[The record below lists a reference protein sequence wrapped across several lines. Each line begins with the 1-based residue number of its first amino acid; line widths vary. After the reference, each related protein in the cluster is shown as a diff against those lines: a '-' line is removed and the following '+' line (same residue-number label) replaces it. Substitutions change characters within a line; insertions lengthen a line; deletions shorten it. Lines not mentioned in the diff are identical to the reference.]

1 MSMGNRSQVP
11 ASFRRPPRPTSA
23 SVVLAVALVVLG
35 LAGASGCGSE
45 HKTLPPDEELI
56 GFFHAHRVDLDS
68 LRETY
73 QMQVRRGV
81 DYDPELA
88 QRWER
93 LIRRLGLPGGGAVE
107 HVNRIFIPAGGH
119 PLDRDM
125 VDSKG
130 FAWLDSVMPRG
141 IRFDTLASLDTL
153 DPHAFETPGRH
164 IRHLEGHWWL
174 YRWIGA
180 RERD

>member
-1 MSMGNRSQVP
+1 
-11 ASFRRPPRPTSA
+11 
-23 SVVLAVALVVLG
+23 
-35 LAGASGCGSE
+35 
-45 HKTLPPDEELI
+45 
-56 GFFHAHRVDLDS
+56 
-68 LRETY
+68 
-73 QMQVRRGV
+73 
-81 DYDPELA
+81 
-88 QRWER
+88 
-93 LIRRLGLPGGGAVE
+93 VE

>member
-1 MSMGNRSQVP
+1 M
-11 ASFRRPPRPTSA
+11 
-23 SVVLAVALVVLG
+23 
-35 LAGASGCGSE
+35 
-45 HKTLPPDEELI
+45 
-56 GFFHAHRVDLDS
+56 
-68 LRETY
+68 
-73 QMQVRRGV
+73 RRGV

-141 IRFDTLASLDTL
+141 IRFDTLASLDTI
-153 DPHAFETPGRH
+153 DPHAFQTPGRH

>member
-1 MSMGNRSQVP
+1 MGSSMPTGSISTRCARPIRCKCGGESTTTP
-11 ASFRRPPRPTSA
+11 SWRRD
-23 SVVLAVALVVLG
+23 G
-35 LAGASGCGSE
+35 
-45 HKTLPPDEELI
+45 K
-56 GFFHAHRVDLDS
+56 
-68 LRETY
+68 
-73 QMQVRRGV
+73 
-81 DYDPELA
+81 
-88 QRWER
+88 
-93 LIRRLGLPGGGAVE
+93 

-130 FAWLDSVMPRG
+130 FAWLDSVMPRD